1 MIPIQ
6 NIYYMLSYAF
16 RALRGNGYR
25 RMAAESFHNSA
36 ELCAAILCRGISA
49 QLKRGFQREYIPFTE
64 SLTAVRGK
72 IDITGSLKNNSMLRR
87 QLVCDFDEYSINT
100 YKNRI
105 LKSTLELLIRADIS
119 KQRKHEIRNLLM
131 YFGDVDTID
140 MYSVN
145 WHLQYYRKDEEYQML
160 ISICYLVVKGLLH
173 SAQSGSLKLAEFD
186 EPQMAR
192 LYEKFILEYY
202 RKEHPELKVASSQIE
217 WALDAPNAHLL
228 PQMQSDIML
237 SRGARTLIIDAKFY
251 NQIMSPSPY
260 SAGLCMNL
268 E

>member
-145 WHLQYYRKDEEYQML
+145 WHLT
-160 ISICYLVVKGLLH
+160 I
-173 SAQSGSLKLAEFD
+173 
-186 EPQMAR
+186 
-192 LYEKFILEYY
+192 
-202 RKEHPELKVASSQIE
+202 
-217 WALDAPNAHLL
+217 
-228 PQMQSDIML
+228 
-237 SRGARTLIIDAKFY
+237 
-251 NQIMSPSPY
+251 
-260 SAGLCMNL
+260 
-268 E
+268 